1 VSAEGL
7 LRELRELGATVAAR
21 GDRLAVDAPAG
32 AVTPDLR
39 ADLTAHKGALL
50 ALLAR
55 ERLIADPRPDLAG
68 DSARWARLLALA
80 YDRDGQ
86 DPRGLFGALHG
97 LRCCGAGLAATD
109 DGARLVPGELAAEEY
124 AAERE
129 EWLVAHA
136 AALTALLR
144 AL

>member
-7 LRELRELGATVAAR
+7 LRELRELGATVATR

-39 ADLTAHKGALL
+39 ADLAAHKGDLL

-55 ERLIADPRPDLAG
+55 ERFAADPRPDLAN

-80 YDRDGQ
+80 YDRDGE

-97 LRCCGAGLAATD
+97 LRCCGAGLAPAD
-109 DGARLVPGELAAEEY
+109 DGARLVAGEMPAEEY
-124 AAERE
+124 AAGRE
-129 EWLVAHA
+129 AWLVPHA

-144 AL
+144 AV

>member
-1 VSAEGL
+1 VSAAGL
-7 LRELRELGATVAAR
+7 LRELRGLGATVAAR

-32 AVTPDLR
+32 AVPPDLR
-39 ADLTAHKGALL
+39 ADLAAHKGALL

-55 ERLIADPRPDLAG
+55 ERCAADPRPDLVA
-68 DSARWARLLALA
+68 DSPLWQRLLGLA
-80 YDRDGQ
+80 YDRDGA
-86 DPRGLFGALHG
+86 DPRGLFGSLHG
-97 LRCCGAGLAATD
+97 LRCLGAGLVAEE
-109 DGARLVPGELAAEEY
+109 GRARLVPGELSAEEY

-129 EWLVAHA
+129 EWLVPHA